1 MGKGQGEEDME
12 AEGGETVR
20 CVSIFVVIDKILEKR
35 TMISSPR

>member
-20 CVSIFVVIDKILEKR
+20 CVSYFCCNG
-35 TMISSPR
+35 